1 METNNGKDD
10 LKTNFVTREGVY
22 RLLNL
27 SEYSRPNRVGYQS
40 NQNSPQVRVSLVSL
54 PQNSAGTTQNYSST
68 TQQQQQL
75 EKGES
80 GELFSFF
87 LFLLFTYLVK
97 EIIIQSS
104 FLELIILFYGIRTQR
119 FALEYRVHFCS

>member
-1 METNNGKDD
+1 METNNGKDVE

-54 PQNSAGTTQNYSST
+54 PSVSSAATQNYNSSSSTT
-68 TQQQQQL
+68 TQQQQQQQQAPL

-80 GELFSFF
+80 YVVYTKKQHPAVLKKIQNDFF
-87 LFLLFTYLVK
+87 LMIAIIFLFFRSY
-97 EIIIQSS
+97 
-104 FLELIILFYGIRTQR
+104 FY
-119 FALEYRVHFCS
+119 

>member
-1 METNNGKDD
+1 METNNGKDVE

-54 PQNSAGTTQNYSST
+54 PSVSSAATQNYSSSA
-68 TQQQQQL
+68 TQQQQAPL
-75 EKGES
+75 EKGEQN
-80 GELFSFF
+80 
-87 LFLLFTYLVK
+87 Y
-97 EIIIQSS
+97 IQP
-104 FLELIILFYGIRTQR
+104 TM
-119 FALEYRVHFCS
+119 H

>member
-40 NQNSPQVRVSLVSL
+40 NQNSPQVCVSLVSL
-54 PQNSAGTTQNYSST
+54 PHNSAGTTQNYSST
-68 TQQQQQL
+68 TQQQQQQL

-80 GELFSFF
+80 FFTSYSSFSNP
-87 LFLLFTYLVK
+87 LK
-97 EIIIQSS
+97 EIIIQS
-104 FLELIILFYGIRTQR
+104 FYH
-119 FALEYRVHFCS
+119 AH

>member
-54 PQNSAGTTQNYSST
+54 PHNSAGTTQNYSST
-68 TQQQQQL
+68 TTQQQQQQL

-80 GELFSFF
+80 GELFPSYYFF
-87 LFLLFTYLVK
+87 FPYIHLKKL
-97 EIIIQSS
+97 
-104 FLELIILFYGIRTQR
+104 
-119 FALEYRVHFCS
+119 

>member
-10 LKTNFVTREGVY
+10 LKTNFVTREGIY

-54 PQNSAGTTQNYSST
+54 PQNSAGTTQNS
-68 TQQQQQL
+68 TQQQQQPS
-75 EKGES
+75 EKGKEN
-80 GELFSFF
+80 FF
-87 LFLLFTYLVK
+87 LRTINKLYSLLRNLCRECALITCIYK
-97 EIIIQSS
+97 S
-104 FLELIILFYGIRTQR
+104 FIRIVNND
-119 FALEYRVHFCS
+119 YRQQQ

>member
-1 METNNGKDD
+1 METTNGKDE

-54 PQNSAGTTQNYSST
+54 PQSAGTTSQNYPST
-68 TQQQQQL
+68 NATQQQQQL

-80 GELFSFF
+80 FF
-87 LFLLFTYLVK
+87 LPAPPTKSSKSNYVLFISIT
-97 EIIIQSS
+97 
-104 FLELIILFYGIRTQR
+104 
-119 FALEYRVHFCS
+119 RVINDDHRQQQQ